1 MSEIRVDTITEKTS
15 ANGVAIDSVTLKDGN
30 VVVASAATGG
40 PTNTSELFDDYEEG
54 VWSPVVSDGTNNATM
69 ASGSDKGW
77 YTKNGR
83 IVTIGCYLGISSKG
97 SIADAQTVRIHGLP
111 FAVPNTSSSNE
122 DYTGL
127 CNGAYIAGMTSGIA
141 TKTIGFYTE
150 KNTSYLQGS
159 CQDGAVAST
168 PLRGDEITDSFAI
181 MVGGSYKTD
190 L

>member
-1 MSEIRVDTITEKTS
+1 MAATIPTNGIVLSSGLNVD
-15 ANGVAIDSVTLKDGN
+15 DGD
-30 VVVASAATGG
+30 VVMASGHGISFAATGG

-54 VWSPVVSDGTNNATM
+54 QWSPVVSDGTNDATM
-69 ASGSDKGW
+69 SSGSDKCW

-83 IVTIGCYLGISSKG
+83 IVTIGGYLGISSKG

-111 FAVPNTSSSNE
+111 FAVPATSSSNE
-122 DYTGL
+122 DYTAVT
-127 CNGAYIAGMTSGIA
+127 NGAYVGGVASGMG

-159 CQDGAVAST
+159 VQDQST
-168 PLRGDEITDSFAI
+168 GSSSLRGDEITASFAI
-181 MVGGSYKTD
+181 MIGGSYKTD